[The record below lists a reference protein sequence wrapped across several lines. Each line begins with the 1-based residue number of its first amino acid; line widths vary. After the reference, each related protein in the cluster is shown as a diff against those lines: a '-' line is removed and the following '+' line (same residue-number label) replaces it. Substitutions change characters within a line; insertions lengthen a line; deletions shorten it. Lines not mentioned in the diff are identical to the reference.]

1 MLETYGMTILAFY
14 RKEFLHMANNI
25 LENELF
31 ESFANASDNIYIYV
45 CDMQTDLSRWS
56 KNTVDYFNLEGEYI
70 KNTGPKW
77 MEYIHPDDRA
87 AYLKDIEAVFSGA
100 SSRHSCQYRAK
111 NKYGDYV
118 WLECKGSVISDE
130 NGQPLVFAGLMTRLD
145 NQNKYDPL
153 THLLTSYE
161 MQKYDFTTGHGAI
174 LLLGINS
181 FRMINN
187 TNGFLYGNKVL
198 VALSE
203 YLEQTAGKDNRVFR
217 LQGDEFV
224 ILSPNRSKN
233 ELRELFNNIND
244 YCANIR
250 GLKSFSVSAGLVSYP
265 EDGTD
270 FNTLMS
276 NLEHSLEYA
285 KEQKSEWIAEF
296 SGKISKRHL
305 RISQLHDALTQSI
318 HNNFEGFELYFQP
331 ILDAKTKKI
340 TECESLLRWK
350 TPEIQD
356 ATPYEFIKILE
367 NSGEIREVGTWVM
380 EEALRHASMWQKK
393 YTDISVSFN
402 VSYIQLLDGEF
413 IDRLIA
419 KAQELQVDP
428 RFVMVELTESCSA
441 SDTEMLSLQFDKLRK
456 LGFKI
461 AMDDFGTEYASFGLL
476 HDVTMDVLKI
486 DQKFVRGLVRKGNK
500 TDMAIIEN
508 VVNMCRQ
515 LSIQTV
521 AEGIETEEI
530 QDIIRSIGVSYLQGF
545 LYSKP
550 VSAGEFEQMV
560 EADRR

>member
-1 MLETYGMTILAFY
+1 
-14 RKEFLHMANNI
+14 MAKNI

-45 CDMQTDLSRWS
+45 CDMQSDLSRWS
-56 KNTVDYFNLEGEYI
+56 KNSVDYFSLEGEYI
-70 KNTGPKW
+70 EEAGPKW
-77 MEYIHPDDRA
+77 MERIHPDDRA

-100 SSRHSCQYRAK
+100 STRHSCQYRAK
-111 NKYGDYV
+111 NKYNDYV
-118 WLECKGSVISDE
+118 WLECKGSVITDAD
-130 NGQPLVFAGLMTRLD
+130 GQPSVFAGIMTRLD

-153 THLLTSYE
+153 THLLTNYE
-161 MQKYDFTTGHGAI
+161 MQKYDFSTGNGAI
-174 LLLGINS
+174 LLLGINA
-181 FRMINN
+181 FRKINN
-187 TNGFLYGNKVL
+187 TNGYLYGNKVL

-203 YLEQTAGKDNRVFR
+203 CLEQFADKNDRVYRF
-217 LQGDEFV
+217 QGDEFV
-224 ILSPNRSKN
+224 ILSPNGSKDG
-233 ELRELFNNIND
+233 LYKLFENVNKYCTNIK
-244 YCANIR
+244 

-270 FNTLMS
+270 FNTLMR

-285 KEQKSEWIAEF
+285 KEQKQGCIAEF
-296 SGKISKRHL
+296 SEKISQRHL
-305 RISQLHDALTQSI
+305 RTGKLHEALTKSI

-331 ILDAKTKKI
+331 ILDAKTRKI
-340 TECESLLRWK
+340 IECESLLRWK

-367 NSGEIREVGTWVM
+367 DTGEIREVGTWVM
-380 EEALRHASMWQKK
+380 EEALRHAAMWQKK
-393 YTDISVSFN
+393 YNNISVSFN

-413 IDRLIA
+413 IDKLIT

-428 RFVMVELTESCSA
+428 RLVMIELTESCNA
-441 SDTEMLSLQFDKLRK
+441 DDTEMLSSQFDKLQK

-476 HDVTMDVLKI
+476 HDVSMDVLKI
-486 DQKFVRGLVRKGNK
+486 DQKFVRGLIREGNM

-515 LSIQTV
+515 LSIQTI

-530 QDIIRSIGVSYLQGF
+530 QDIIRSIGVSYLQGY

-550 VSAGEFEQMV
+550 VPADEFERMIMSEQS
-560 EADRR
+560 

>member
-1 MLETYGMTILAFY
+1 
-14 RKEFLHMANNI
+14 MAKSI

-45 CDMQTDLSRWS
+45 CDMESDLSRWS
-56 KNTVDYFNLEGEYI
+56 KNSVEYFNLESEYI
-70 KNTGPKW
+70 EGAGAKW
-77 MEYIHPDDRA
+77 MERIHPDDRA
-87 AYLKDIEAVFSGA
+87 SYIKDIDAVFSGA

-111 NKYGDYV
+111 NKYNDYV
-118 WLECKGSVISDE
+118 WLECKGSVISAED
-130 NGQPLVFAGLMTRLD
+130 GHPVVFAGIMTRLD

-161 MQKYDFTTGHGAI
+161 MQKYDFSVGNGAM
-174 LLLGINS
+174 LLLGINA
-181 FRMINN
+181 FRKINN

-198 VALSE
+198 IALSE
-203 YLEQTAGKDNRVFR
+203 YLEQIAGKNDRIYR
-217 LQGDEFV
+217 LQGDEFI
-224 ILSPNRSKN
+224 ILSPNGSKA
-233 ELRELFNNIND
+233 ELNKLFKKINN
-244 YCANIR
+244 YCMNIR

-265 EDGTD
+265 ENGTD

-285 KEQKSEWIAEF
+285 KEQKQGLIAEF
-296 SGKISKRHL
+296 SDIISQRHN
-305 RISQLHDALTQSI
+305 RISRLHEALTQSI

-331 ILDAKTKKI
+331 ILDAKTGRI
-340 TECESLLRWK
+340 VECESLLRWK

-356 ATPYEFIKILE
+356 ATPYEFIKLLE
-367 NSGEIREVGTWVM
+367 DSGEIREVGFWVM
-380 EEALRHASMWQKK
+380 EEALRHAAMWQKK
-393 YTDISVSFN
+393 YENISISFN

-413 IDRLIA
+413 IDKMIA
-419 KAQELQVDP
+419 KATELKIDP
-428 RFVMVELTESCSA
+428 RFVMVELTESCNA
-441 SDTEMLSLQFDKLRK
+441 DDTEMLSCQFNKLQK

-476 HDVTMDVLKI
+476 HDVSMDVLKI
-486 DQKFVRGLVRKGNK
+486 DQKFVRGLIRDGNK

-521 AEGIETEEI
+521 AEGVETEEI
-530 QDIIRSIGVSYLQGF
+530 QDIIRKIGVSYLQGY

-550 VSAGEFEQMV
+550 VPAAEFEQMIMN
-560 EADRR
+560 EQS

>member
-1 MLETYGMTILAFY
+1 
-14 RKEFLHMANNI
+14 MAKNI

-45 CDMQTDLSRWS
+45 CDMQSDLSRWS
-56 KNTVDYFNLEGEYI
+56 KNSVDYFNLEGEYI
-70 KNTGPKW
+70 EGAGPKW
-77 MEYIHPDDRA
+77 MEHIHPDDRA

-100 SSRHSCQYRAK
+100 STRHSCQYRAK
-111 NKYGDYV
+111 NKYNDYV
-118 WLECKGSVISDE
+118 WLECKGSVITGAD
-130 NGQPLVFAGLMTRLD
+130 GQPAVFSGIMTRLD

-153 THLLTSYE
+153 THLLTNYE
-161 MQKYDFTTGHGAI
+161 MQKYDFSTGKGAI
-174 LLLGINS
+174 LLLGINA
-181 FRMINN
+181 FRKINN

-203 YLEQTAGKDNRVFR
+203 CLEQFTGKDDRIYRF
-217 LQGDEFV
+217 QGDEFV
-224 ILSPNRSKN
+224 ILSPDGSKDA
-233 ELRELFNNIND
+233 LCKLFENVNTH
-244 YCANIR
+244 CANIR
-250 GLKSFSVSAGLVSYP
+250 GLKSFSLSAGLVSYP

-270 FNTLMS
+270 FGTLMS

-285 KEQKSEWIAEF
+285 KEQKHGSIAEF
-296 SGKISKRHL
+296 SEKISKRHL
-305 RISQLHDALTQSI
+305 RTSQLHEALTQSI

-331 ILDAKTKKI
+331 ILDAKTRKI
-340 TECESLLRWK
+340 IECESLLRWK

-367 NSGEIREVGTWVM
+367 DSGEIREVGTWVM
-380 EEALRHASMWQKK
+380 EEALRHAAMWQKK
-393 YTDISVSFN
+393 YDNISVSFN
-402 VSYIQLLDGEF
+402 VSYLQLLDGEF
-413 IDRLIA
+413 IDKLIA
-419 KAQELQVDP
+419 KARELEVNP
-428 RFVMVELTESCSA
+428 RLVMIELTESCNA
-441 SDTEMLSLQFDKLRK
+441 DDTEMLSSQFDKLQK

-486 DQKFVRGLVRKGNK
+486 DQKFVRGLIREGNL

-530 QDIIRSIGVSYLQGF
+530 QDIIRGIGVSYLQGY

-550 VSAGEFEQMV
+550 VPADEFERMIMSEQC
-560 EADRR
+560 

>member
-1 MLETYGMTILAFY
+1 
-14 RKEFLHMANNI
+14 MANNI

-130 NGQPLVFAGLMTRLD
+130 DGKPLVFAGLMTRLD

-161 MQKYDFTTGHGAI
+161 MQKYDFTAGHGAI

-198 VALSE
+198 IALSE

-224 ILSPNRSKN
+224 ILAPNSSKE
-233 ELRELFNNIND
+233 ELRKLFKDVNN
-244 YCANIR
+244 YCTNIR

-265 EDGTD
+265 DDGTD

-285 KEQKSEWIAEF
+285 KEEKKEWIAEF
-296 SGKISKRHL
+296 SDKISQRHL
-305 RISQLHDALTQSI
+305 RISRLHEALTTSI

-331 ILDAKTKKI
+331 ILDAKTQKI
-340 TECESLLRWK
+340 AECECLLRWK

-367 NSGEIREVGTWVM
+367 DSGEIREVGTWVM
-380 EEALRHASMWQKK
+380 EEALRHAAMWQKK
-393 YTDISVSFN
+393 YLNISVSFN
-402 VSYIQLLDGEF
+402 VSYIQLQDGEF
-413 IDRLIA
+413 IDKLIA
-419 KAQELQVDP
+419 KAQELEVDP
-428 RFVMVELTESCSA
+428 QFVMVELTESCSA
-441 SDTEMLSLQFDKLRK
+441 NDTEMLSLQFGKLQK

-476 HDVTMDVLKI
+476 HDVSMDVLKI
-486 DQKFVRGLVRKGNK
+486 DQKFVRGLVSEGNR

-530 QDIIRSIGVSYLQGF
+530 QNIIRNIGVSYLQGY
-545 LYSKP
+545 LYSRP
-550 VSAGEFEQMV
+550 VPADEFERMI
-560 EADRR
+560 EAERS

>member
-1 MLETYGMTILAFY
+1 MS
-14 RKEFLHMANNI
+14 KNI

-45 CDMQTDLSRWS
+45 CDMKTDISRWS

-70 KNTGPKW
+70 QGTGPKW

-87 AYLKDIEAVFSGA
+87 LYLKDIEAVFSGA

-111 NKYGDYV
+111 NKYNDYV

-130 NGQPLVFAGLMTRLD
+130 EGNPIVFAGIMTRLD

-153 THLLTSYE
+153 THLLTNYE
-161 MQKYDFTTGHGAI
+161 MQKYDFSTGSGAI

-181 FRMINN
+181 FRKINN
-187 TNGFLYGNKVL
+187 THGFLYGNKVL
-198 VALSE
+198 IALSE
-203 YLEQTAGKDNRVFR
+203 YLTQSAGKDNRVYRF
-217 LQGDEFV
+217 QGDEFI
-224 ILSPNRSKN
+224 ILSPGSSKE
-233 ELRELFNNIND
+233 ELYKLFENIND
-244 YCANIR
+244 YCMNIR
-250 GLKSFSVSAGLVSYP
+250 DLKGFSVSAGLVSYP

-270 FNTLMS
+270 FNTLVS

-285 KEQKSEWIAEF
+285 KEQKHGWIAEF
-296 SGKISKRHL
+296 SEKISQRHL
-305 RISQLHDALTQSI
+305 RTSRLHEALTQSI

-331 ILDAKTKKI
+331 ILDTKTKKI

-367 NSGEIREVGTWVM
+367 NNGKIREVGIWVM
-380 EEALRHASMWQKK
+380 EEALRHAAMWQKK
-393 YTDISVSFN
+393 FNNISVSFN

-413 IDRLIA
+413 INRLIA

-428 RFVMVELTESCSA
+428 RLIMVELTESCNA
-441 SDTEMLSLQFDKLRK
+441 ADTKMLSHQFSKLQE

-476 HDVTMDVLKI
+476 HDVNMDVLKI
-486 DQKFVRGLVRKGNK
+486 DQKFVRGLVREGNR

-508 VVNMCRQ
+508 MVNMCRQ
-515 LSIQTV
+515 LSIQTI

-530 QDIIRSIGVSYLQGF
+530 QDIIRKIGVSYLQGY

-550 VSAGEFEQMV
+550 VPADEFEQMLLKEQV
-560 EADRR
+560 

>member
-1 MLETYGMTILAFY
+1 MS
-14 RKEFLHMANNI
+14 KNI

-45 CDMQTDLSRWS
+45 CDMKTDISRWS

-70 KNTGPKW
+70 EGTGAKW
-77 MEYIHPDDRA
+77 IEYIHPDDRA
-87 AYLKDIEAVFSGA
+87 LYLKDIEAVFSGA

-111 NKYGDYV
+111 NKYNDYV

-130 NGQPLVFAGLMTRLD
+130 EGNPLVFAGLMTRLD

-153 THLLTSYE
+153 THLLTNYE
-161 MQKYDFTTGHGAI
+161 MQKYDFSTGNGAI

-181 FRMINN
+181 FRKINN
-187 TNGFLYGNKVL
+187 THGFLYGNKVL
-198 VALSE
+198 IALSE
-203 YLEQTAGKDNRVFR
+203 YLEQLAEKDDRVYRF
-217 LQGDEFV
+217 QGDEFI
-224 ILSPNRSKN
+224 ILSPGSSK
-233 ELRELFNNIND
+233 EKLHKRFANIND
-244 YCANIR
+244 YCMNIR

-265 EDGTD
+265 EDGAD
-270 FNTLMS
+270 FNTLVS

-285 KEQKSEWIAEF
+285 KEQKHGWIAEF
-296 SGKISKRHL
+296 SEKISQRHL
-305 RISQLHDALTQSI
+305 RTSRLHEALTQSI

-331 ILDAKTKKI
+331 ILDATTQKI

-367 NSGEIREVGTWVM
+367 NSGEIREVGFWVM
-380 EEALRHASMWQKK
+380 EEALRHAAMWQKK
-393 YTDISVSFN
+393 YNNISVSFN

-413 IDRLIA
+413 INRLIA

-428 RFVMVELTESCSA
+428 RLIMVELTESCNA
-441 SDTEMLSLQFDKLRK
+441 SDTKMLSRQFSKLQK

-476 HDVTMDVLKI
+476 HDVSMDVLKI
-486 DQKFVRGLVRKGNK
+486 DQKFVRGLVREGNK

-515 LSIQTV
+515 LSIQTI

-530 QDIIRSIGVSYLQGF
+530 QDIILSIGVSYLQGY
-545 LYSKP
+545 LYAKP
-550 VSAGEFEQMV
+550 VPADVFERMLLK
-560 EADRR
+560 ERS

>member
-1 MLETYGMTILAFY
+1 MSTDIL
-14 RKEFLHMANNI
+14 KNK
-25 LENELF
+25 LF

-45 CDMQTDLSRWS
+45 CDMQLNLTRWS

-70 KNTGPKW
+70 ENNGPKW
-77 MEYIHPDDRA
+77 MEYIHPEDRA

-100 SSRHSCQYRAK
+100 SKRHSCQYRAK

-118 WLECKGSVISDE
+118 WLECKGSVIFSAE
-130 NGQPLVFAGLMTRLD
+130 GQPLIFSGLMTRLD

-161 MQKYDFTTGHGAI
+161 MQKYDFSAGSGTI
-174 LLLGINS
+174 LLFGIDA
-181 FRMINN
+181 FRKINN

-203 YLEQTAGKDNRVFR
+203 CLERLAGKEDKIYR
-217 LQGDEFV
+217 LQGDEFI
-224 ILSPNRSKN
+224 ILSPNGSKD
-233 ELRELFNNIND
+233 ELHKLFKAVND
-244 YCANIR
+244 YSMNIR
-250 GLKSFSVSAGLVSYP
+250 GIKRFTVSAGLVSYP
-265 EDGTD
+265 NDGAD

-285 KEQKSEWIAEF
+285 KEQRNGCIAEF
-296 SGKISKRHL
+296 SEKISQRHL
-305 RISQLHDALTQSI
+305 RISLLHEALTKSI

-340 TECESLLRWK
+340 VKCESLLRWK

-367 NSGEIREVGTWVM
+367 DSGEIREVGFWVM
-380 EEALRHASMWQKK
+380 KEALRHAAVWQKK
-393 YTDISVSFN
+393 YHDISVSFN

-413 IDRLIA
+413 VDKLIT
-419 KAQELQVDP
+419 KAQEFQVDP
-428 RFVMVELTESCSA
+428 RFVVMELTESCNA
-441 SDTEMLSLQFDKLRK
+441 DDTEMLSCQFDKLQK

-476 HDVTMDVLKI
+476 HNVAMDILKI
-486 DQKFVRGLVRKGNK
+486 DQKFVRGLIREGNK

-508 VVNMCRQ
+508 VVNMCHQ
-515 LSIQTV
+515 LSIQTI

-530 QDIIRSIGVSYLQGF
+530 QNIISSIGVSYLQGF
-545 LYSKP
+545 LYSRP
-550 VSAGEFEQMV
+550 VPADEFERMV
-560 EADRR
+560 EDEQC

>member
-1 MLETYGMTILAFY
+1 MNPLQTLLT
-14 RKEFLHMANNI
+14 
-25 LENELF
+25 
-31 ESFANASDNIYIYV
+31 NIYIYV
-45 CDMQTDLSRWS
+45 CDMKTDISRWS

-70 KNTGPKW
+70 EGTGAKW

-87 AYLKDIEAVFSGA
+87 LYLKDIEAVFSGA

-111 NKYGDYV
+111 NKYNDYV

-130 NGQPLVFAGLMTRLD
+130 EGNPLVFAGLMTRLD

-153 THLLTSYE
+153 THLLTNYE
-161 MQKYDFTTGHGAI
+161 MQKYDFSTGNGAI

-181 FRMINN
+181 FRKINN
-187 TNGFLYGNKVL
+187 THGFLYGNKVL
-198 VALSE
+198 IALSE
-203 YLEQTAGKDNRVFR
+203 YLEQLADKDDRVYRF
-217 LQGDEFV
+217 QGDEFI
-224 ILSPNRSKN
+224 ILSPGSSK
-233 ELRELFNNIND
+233 EKLHKRFANIND
-244 YCANIR
+244 YCMNIR

-265 EDGTD
+265 EDGAD
-270 FNTLMS
+270 FNTLVS

-285 KEQKSEWIAEF
+285 KEQKHGWIAEF
-296 SGKISKRHL
+296 SEKISQRHL
-305 RISQLHDALTQSI
+305 RTSRLHEALTQSI

-331 ILDAKTKKI
+331 ILDATTQKI

-367 NSGEIREVGTWVM
+367 NSGEIREVGFWVM
-380 EEALRHASMWQKK
+380 EEALRHAAMWQKK
-393 YTDISVSFN
+393 YNNISVSFN

-413 IDRLIA
+413 INRLIA

-428 RFVMVELTESCSA
+428 RLIMVELTESCNA
-441 SDTEMLSLQFDKLRK
+441 SDTKMLSRQFSKLQK

-476 HDVTMDVLKI
+476 HDVSMDVLKI
-486 DQKFVRGLVRKGNK
+486 DQKFVRGLVREGNK

-515 LSIQTV
+515 LSIQTI

-530 QDIIRSIGVSYLQGF
+530 QDIILSIGVSYLQGY
-545 LYSKP
+545 LYAKP
-550 VSAGEFEQMV
+550 VPADVFERMLLK
-560 EADRR
+560 ERS

>member
-1 MLETYGMTILAFY
+1 
-14 RKEFLHMANNI
+14 MAKNI

-45 CDMQTDLSRWS
+45 CDMQSDLSRWS

-70 KNTGPKW
+70 EGAGPKW
-77 MEYIHPDDRA
+77 MEYIHPEDRN

-100 SSRHSCQYRAK
+100 STRHSCQYRAK

-130 NGQPLVFAGLMTRLD
+130 NGKPLVFAGLMTRLD

-153 THLLTSYE
+153 THLLTNYE
-161 MQKYDFTTGHGAI
+161 MQKYDFSSGSGAI
-174 LLLGINS
+174 LLLGINA
-181 FRMINN
+181 FRKINN

-203 YLEQTAGKDNRVFR
+203 CLEEFTDKSDRIYRF
-217 LQGDEFV
+217 QGDEFV
-224 ILSPNRSKN
+224 ILSPDGSKDA
-233 ELRELFNNIND
+233 LCKLFEKVND
-244 YCANIR
+244 YCNNIR
-250 GLKSFSVSAGLVSYP
+250 GLKSFSLSAGLVSYP

-285 KEQKSEWIAEF
+285 KDQKQGWIAEF
-296 SGKISKRHL
+296 SEKISQRHL
-305 RISQLHDALTQSI
+305 RTSRLHEALTQSI
-318 HNNFEGFELYFQP
+318 HNNFDGFELYFQP
-331 ILDAKTKKI
+331 ILDAKTKRI

-367 NSGEIREVGTWVM
+367 DSGEIREAGYWVM
-380 EEALRHASMWQKK
+380 EEALRHAAMWQKK
-393 YTDISVSFN
+393 YNNISVSFN

-413 IDRLIA
+413 IDKLIA
-419 KAQELQVDP
+419 TAKELQVDP
-428 RFVMVELTESCSA
+428 RLVMVELTESCNA
-441 SDTEMLSLQFDKLRK
+441 DDTKMLSLQFDKLRK

-476 HDVTMDVLKI
+476 HDVSMDVLKI
-486 DQKFVRGLVRKGNK
+486 DQKFVRGLIREGNK

-530 QDIIRSIGVSYLQGF
+530 QDIIRSIGVSYLQGY

-550 VSAGEFEQMV
+550 VPAAEFEQMIMR
-560 EADRR
+560 EQC

>member
-1 MLETYGMTILAFY
+1 MAHDIL
-14 RKEFLHMANNI
+14 K
-25 LENELF
+25 NELF

-45 CDMQTDLSRWS
+45 CDMQSDLSRWS
-56 KNTVDYFNLEGEYI
+56 KNTVDYFGLEGEYI
-70 KNTGPKW
+70 EGAGPKW
-77 MEYIHPDDRA
+77 MEHIHPEDRA
-87 AYLKDIEAVFSGA
+87 AYLKDIDAVFSGA
-100 SSRHSCQYRAK
+100 STRHSCQYRAK
-111 NKYGDYV
+111 NKHGDYV
-118 WLECKGSVISDE
+118 WLECKGSVISADD
-130 NGQPLVFAGLMTRLD
+130 GTPRVFAGLMTRLD

-161 MQKYDFTTGHGAI
+161 MQKYDFSTGKGAI
-174 LLLGINS
+174 LLLGINA
-181 FRMINN
+181 FRKINN

-198 VALSE
+198 IALSE
-203 YLEQTAGKDNRVFR
+203 YLTQLAGKDDRVYR
-217 LQGDEFV
+217 LQGDEF
-224 ILSPNRSKN
+224 ILLSPNGSKD
-233 ELRELFNNIND
+233 ELAKLFEKAND
-244 YCANIR
+244 YCMNIR

-285 KEQKSEWIAEF
+285 KDQKNGWIAEF
-296 SGKISKRHL
+296 SEKISQRHL
-305 RISQLHDALTQSI
+305 RTSRLHEALTKSI

-340 TECESLLRWK
+340 VECESLLRWK

-367 NSGEIREVGTWVM
+367 DSGEIREVGFWVM
-380 EEALRHASMWQKK
+380 EEALRHAAMWQKK
-393 YTDISVSFN
+393 YHNISVSFN

-413 IDRLIA
+413 IDQLIA
-419 KAQELQVDP
+419 KAKELEVDP
-428 RFVMVELTESCSA
+428 RFVMVELTESCNA
-441 SDTEMLSLQFDKLRK
+441 DDTKMLSCQFDKLQK

-476 HDVTMDVLKI
+476 HDVSMDILKI
-486 DQKFVRGLVRKGNK
+486 DQKFVRGLIREGNM

-508 VVNMCRQ
+508 VVNMCHQ

-530 QDIIRSIGVSYLQGF
+530 QDIIRSIGVSFLQGF

-550 VSAGEFEQMV
+550 VPASEFERMV
-560 EADRR
+560 EEEN

>member
-1 MLETYGMTILAFY
+1 
-14 RKEFLHMANNI
+14 MANSI

-45 CDMQTDLSRWS
+45 CDMKTDISRWS

-145 NQNKYDPL
+145 NQNKYDSL

-161 MQKYDFTTGHGAI
+161 MQKYDFTTGNGAI

-181 FRMINN
+181 FRMINT
-187 TNGFLYGNKVL
+187 TNGFLYGNRVL

-203 YLEQTAGKDNRVFR
+203 YLVETAGKDNRVFR

-224 ILSPNRSKN
+224 ILSPGSSKK
-233 ELRELFNNIND
+233 ELRKLFEHVND
-244 YCANIR
+244 YCTNIR

-285 KEQKSEWIAEF
+285 KEQKNEWIAEF
-296 SGKISKRHL
+296 SEKISQRHL
-305 RISQLHDALTQSI
+305 RISQLHEALTKSI

-331 ILDAKTKKI
+331 ILNAKTGKI

-350 TPEIQD
+350 TAEIQD
-356 ATPYEFIKILE
+356 ATPYEFIKLLE
-367 NSGEIREVGTWVM
+367 DSGEIREVGFWVM
-380 EEALRHASMWQKK
+380 EEALRHAAMWQKK
-393 YTDISVSFN
+393 YHNISVSFN

-413 IDRLIA
+413 IDSLIA
-419 KAQELQVDP
+419 KAREYHVDP
-428 RFVMVELTESCSA
+428 RLVMVELTESCSA
-441 SDTEMLSLQFDKLRK
+441 NDTKMLSQQFGKLQK

-476 HDVTMDVLKI
+476 HDVSMDVLKI
-486 DQKFVRGLVRKGNK
+486 DQKFVRGLIREGNL

-515 LSIQTV
+515 LSIQTI

-530 QDIIRSIGVSYLQGF
+530 QDIVRSIGVSYLQGY
-545 LYSKP
+545 LYSRP
-550 VSAGEFEQMV
+550 VPAEEFERMV
-560 EADRR
+560 ENEQY

>member
-1 MLETYGMTILAFY
+1 MTILAFY

-233 ELRELFNNIND
+233 ELRELFNNVND

-296 SGKISKRHL
+296 SGKISQRHL

-419 KAQELQVDP
+419 KAQELQIDP

-550 VSAGEFEQMV
+550 VPAGEFEQMV

>member
-1 MLETYGMTILAFY
+1 MG
-14 RKEFLHMANNI
+14 KNI

-45 CDMQTDLSRWS
+45 CDMQSDLSRWS

-70 KNTGPKW
+70 EGAGPKW
-77 MEYIHPDDRA
+77 MEHIHPDDRA
-87 AYLKDIEAVFSGA
+87 AYLKDIDAVFSGA

-118 WLECKGSVISDE
+118 WLECKGSVISGSE
-130 NGQPLVFAGLMTRLD
+130 GQPLVFAGLMTRLD

-153 THLLTSYE
+153 THLLTIYE
-161 MQKYDFTTGHGAI
+161 MQKYDFSTDNGAI
-174 LLLGINS
+174 LLIGINA
-181 FRMINN
+181 FRKINN
-187 TNGFLYGNKVL
+187 TNGFMYGNKVL
-198 VALSE
+198 KALSE
-203 YLEQTAGKDNRVFR
+203 CLERMAGEGDRVYR

-224 ILSPNRSKN
+224 ILSPKGS
-233 ELRELFNNIND
+233 REKLKKIFENVND
-244 YCANIR
+244 YCMNIR

-270 FNTLMS
+270 FNTLMG

-285 KEQKSEWIAEF
+285 KEQTQDRIAEF
-296 SGKISKRHL
+296 SDKISKRHY
-305 RISQLHDALTQSI
+305 RISMLHEALTQSI
-318 HNNFEGFELYFQP
+318 HNNFRGFELYFQP

-340 TECESLLRWK
+340 VECESLLRWK

-356 ATPYEFIKILE
+356 ATPYEFIKLLE
-367 NSGEIREVGTWVM
+367 DSGEIREVGFWVM
-380 EEALRHASMWQKK
+380 EEALRHAAMWQKK
-393 YTDISVSFN
+393 NLNVSVSFN

-413 IDRLIA
+413 IDSMIA
-419 KAQELQVDP
+419 KAKELEVDP
-428 RFVMVELTESCSA
+428 RLVMVELTESCNA
-441 SDTEMLSLQFDKLRK
+441 EDTEMLSCQFNKLQK

-476 HDVTMDVLKI
+476 HDVSMDVLKI
-486 DQKFVRGLVRKGNK
+486 DQKFVRGLIRHGNM

-530 QDIIRSIGVSYLQGF
+530 QDIIRGIGVSYLQGY

-550 VSAGEFEQMV
+550 VPADEFEQLIIN
-560 EADRR
+560 ERG

>member
-1 MLETYGMTILAFY
+1 
-14 RKEFLHMANNI
+14 MANDI
-25 LENELF
+25 LKNELF

-45 CDMQTDLSRWS
+45 CDMQSDLSRWS

-70 KNTGPKW
+70 EEAGPKW
-77 MEYIHPDDRA
+77 MEHIHPEDRA

-111 NKYGDYV
+111 NKYGSYV
-118 WLECKGSVISDE
+118 WLECKGSVITGTD
-130 NGQPLVFAGLMTRLD
+130 GQPKVFAGIMTRLD

-161 MQKYDFTTGHGAI
+161 MQKYDFSTGNGSI
-174 LLLGINS
+174 LLLGINA
-181 FRMINN
+181 FRKINN

-198 VALSE
+198 VALADC
-203 YLEQTAGKDNRVFR
+203 LTRFAGKNDRVYRF
-217 LQGDEFV
+217 QGDEFV
-224 ILSPNRSKN
+224 ILSPDGSKDA
-233 ELRELFNNIND
+233 LRKLFENINKD
-244 YCANIR
+244 CMNIR

-285 KEQKSEWIAEF
+285 KEQKQGWIAEF
-296 SGKISKRHL
+296 SEKISQRHL
-305 RISQLHDALTQSI
+305 RTSRLHEALTKSI
-318 HNNFEGFELYFQP
+318 HNNFEGFTLYFQP

-340 TECESLLRWK
+340 VECESLLRWK

-367 NSGEIREVGTWVM
+367 DSGEIREVGYWVM
-380 EEALRHASMWQKK
+380 EEALRHAAMWQKR
-393 YTDISVSFN
+393 YNDISVSFN
-402 VSYIQLLDGEF
+402 VSYLQLMDGEF
-413 IDRLIA
+413 IDKLIA

-428 RFVMVELTESCSA
+428 RLVMVELTESCNA
-441 SDTEMLSLQFDKLRK
+441 DDTKMLSNQFDKLQK

-476 HDVTMDVLKI
+476 HDVSMDVLKI
-486 DQKFVRGLVRKGNK
+486 DQKFVRGLVREGNM

-521 AEGIETEEI
+521 AEGIETKEI
-530 QDIIRSIGVSYLQGF
+530 QDIIRSIGVSFLQGY

-550 VSAGEFEQMV
+550 VPADEFERMIMSEQG
-560 EADRR
+560 